1 MRNRAF
7 LTLLTTG
14 LMAGLTA
21 CEKFIDAPVSSTQ
34 IQRENI
40 RTVSDLDI
48 LMTGA
53 YSGIAREVSFGGNA
67 PLIGEL
73 FGDLLA
79 INNSNFRNNPNRLSR
94 AYLWTHRQEDYGAQ
108 AEFLQWSTFGLNNAN
123 NVLEILQLNQV
134 QTPGETDPRKDI
146 TKQRGRL
153 EGEARFLRAM
163 VVFEQTRLL
172 GNPWGSAPDNTQPGP
187 ISNFKSLSTFSDLA
201 YPRLSVNVAYDSVL
215 NDLHRAEQL
224 LPDNFDPAQHPLDF
238 RPRGNKYAALALMA
252 RVYWQQDNMDSVL
265 AVTNRLLGSGN
276 GIRFPLEPGATLLQ
290 NVYQRTGI
298 LATTNSATRGEVI
311 FELVNV
317 VGGNP
322 RTTTSAPIRTSY
334 TLQTNYTTAQLAN
347 VNTLNSGPNLRLGQR
362 FKELANFDRTRDLR
376 YRNLIDTTQA
386 SKMTDAWNSASRL
399 WFTRKWGILTGTGSP
414 GPAQGVNSNIPL
426 YRSAEFILMRAEA
439 NARKGSL
446 ATALTDLNAV
456 RTRAGLPV
464 LSAAPTDLVAEIRAE
479 FLRETFTEGLR
490 VHDLKRRKED
500 VDPGDRKLSPNSF
513 DCTASGCSPVPWNS
527 RLLVFLIP
535 QTFLDHNPL
544 ATQND

>member
-1 MRNRAF
+1 MKNN
-7 LTLLTTG
+7 LLLPLLITG
-14 LMAGLTA
+14 LVVGLTA
-21 CEKFIDAPVSSTQ
+21 CQKFIDEPVSSTQ
-34 IQRENI
+34 IQRENV

-79 INNSNFRNNPNRLSR
+79 INNINFRNNPNRLSR
-94 AYLWTHRQEDYGAQ
+94 AYLWTHREEEYGAQ

-134 QTPGETDPRKDI
+134 QTPGETDPRRDI
-146 TKQRGRL
+146 AKQRGRI
-153 EGEARFLRAM
+153 EGEARFVRAM
-163 VVFEQTRLL
+163 CVFEQTRLL
-172 GNPWGSAPDNTQPGP
+172 GNPWGSAPDNVQPGP

-201 YPRLSVNVAYDSVL
+201 YPRLSVKVAYDSVL
-215 NDLHRAEQL
+215 NDLRRAEQL
-224 LPDNFDPAQHPLDF
+224 LPENFDPAQHPLDF

-265 AVTNRLLGSGN
+265 AVTNRLLGSGSTN
-276 GIRFPLEPGATLLQ
+276 RFPLEPGATLLQ
-290 NVYQRTGI
+290 NVYQRTDV

-317 VGGNP
+317 AGKNP

-334 TLQTNYTTAQLAN
+334 TLQTNYTAAQLAN
-347 VNTLNSGPNLRLGQR
+347 VSTINSGPNLRLGQR

-386 SKMTDAWNSASRL
+386 SKSTDAWNSANRL
-399 WFTRKWGILTGTGSP
+399 WFTKKWGTTGTSNP

-426 YRSAEFILMRAEA
+426 YRSAEFLLMRAEA
-439 NARKGSL
+439 NARKGST
-446 ATALTDLNAV
+446 ATALADLNAV
-456 RTRAGLPV
+456 RTRAALPA

-490 VHDLKRRKED
+490 AHDLKRRKEAI
-500 VDPGDRKLSPNSF
+500 DPGDRNLSPSGV
-513 DCTASGCSPVPWNS
+513 DCAASGCNPVAWNS
-527 RLLVFLIP
+527 RLLVYLIP